1 MVEILLI
8 TSHEMCLTEYHWM
21 RGCTGET
28 WKQPLCCHCWTL
40 KQGQRSTLL
49 KVFIGCATCPSIH
62 FYSLLKLACLHFHI
76 YTYPG
81 VAQARVVVDENTD
94 PASLNLS
101 NCSVD
106 GVKLGKCFLFLILA
120 AHLFMHIFH
129 LTPSV
134 LSRKCTESFVPLINV
149 FPAGLDTIW
158 SEKDRERK
166 ASAKATQDTEK
177 EKTQRKLP
185 TDDDDD
191 YKPKLTPGWHSSVQ
205 ISCNCCGKCKA

>member
-1 MVEILLI
+1 M
-8 TSHEMCLTEYHWM
+8 
-21 RGCTGET
+21 
-28 WKQPLCCHCWTL
+28 
-40 KQGQRSTLL
+40 
-49 KVFIGCATCPSIH
+49 
-62 FYSLLKLACLHFHI
+62 
-76 YTYPG
+76 
-81 VAQARVVVDENTD
+81 VDENTD

-158 SEKDRERK
+158 SETDRERK

-191 YKPKLTPGWHSSVQ
+191 YKPKLTPG
-205 ISCNCCGKCKA
+205 